1 MPFANENDVRKEGF
15 LDDFQEVS
23 SERIRKS
30 LAKAHFE
37 ILTST
42 ILTDEIEAASGVIRA
57 ESLLALS
64 HLFHSLAISSAL
76 YADELRAGGARLD
89 GGARMRNLMQLA
101 QELNEEAWGLLRPY
115 VKISP
120 PIGLSLVEGEES

>member
-1 MPFANENDVRKEGF
+1 MSFANENDVRKEGF

-37 ILTST
+37 ILSGT
-42 ILTDEIEAASGVIRA
+42 ILTDEIEAASGAIRA
-57 ESLLALS
+57 EALLALS
-64 HLFHSLAISSAL
+64 HLFHSLAITSAL

-89 GGARMRNLMQLA
+89 GGARMRNLLKLA
-101 QELNEEAWGLLRPY
+101 QELNDEAWGLLRPY
-115 VKISP
+115 LKTSAP
-120 PIGLSLVEGEES
+120 AGLSLVEGEES